1 MSIDKMA
8 SSEEPEG
15 FEIEIVDDT
24 PEQDRGKK
32 RRPEGVEPEIPE
44 DDEIATYSENVQ
56 KRLKKLKYE
65 YHEERRRK
73 EEALREHEA
82 AVTFARNVLEERNA
96 LAERLAKGE
105 EALIEQAKRR
115 AQAQLE
121 QAEREYREAH
131 EVGDADGIITAQ
143 KNMMRLTTEQQ
154 QLESY
159 RHQPPPK
166 LDAERIQPRPAPNEP
181 DERAKNWLKSNPWFG
196 QDEEMSGYAYGVH
209 EKLIKKEGIN
219 PLSDEYYNRI
229 DAAMRRRFP
238 ENFEDEGGQE
248 IVFQPQSSPRRIP
261 VVAPAARVSA
271 NAPRKVQL
279 TASQVSLA
287 KRLGLKPEEYAAS
300 LVKEMMNG

>member
-1 MSIDKMA
+1 MSIDRTV
-8 SSEEPEG
+8 SFDEPEG
-15 FEIEIVDDT
+15 LEIEIIDDT
-24 PEQDRGKK
+24 PEEDRGKK
-32 RRPEGVEPEIPE
+32 RRPDGVEPVIPE

-82 AVTFARNVLEERNA
+82 AVNYARSVMEERNA

-115 AQAQLE
+115 ARSELE

-131 EVGDADGIITAQ
+131 EVGDADGIIAAQ

-154 QLESY
+154 QLENY
-159 RHQPPPK
+159 RHQPPP
-166 LDAERIQPRPAPNEP
+166 RIEPEKVQGRPASNEP
-181 DERAKNWLKSNPWFG
+181 DERAKRWLKANSWFG

-238 ENFEDEGGQE
+238 ENFDDEAGQE
-248 IVFQPQSSPRRIP
+248 VTLQSQASPRRIP

-271 NAPRKVQL
+271 NMPRKVVL

-300 LVKEMMNG
+300 MVKEMMNG